1 MLLDKC
7 AEFLYLIPMHTVIE
21 TPAYLSSAKDENV
34 SEEERN
40 EIVSF
45 LASNPDVGDI
55 MAGTGGARKVR
66 FGGRGKGKSGGYRII
81 TFYADED
88 IPVFLLDIYSKDTQA
103 NLSKADQ
110 NELRKILTVLPQ
122 IWRESVSEQVKKL
135 RRRK

>member
-1 MLLDKC
+1 MSLDKC
-7 AEFLYLIPMHTVIE
+7 TEFLYLNPMHTVIE

-34 SEEERN
+34 SEEERI

-45 LASNPDVGDI
+45 LASNRRGRYHGRHRWS
-55 MAGTGGARKVR
+55 AKGAFRR
-66 FGGRGKGKSGGYRII
+66 SRQGKSGGYRII

-103 NLSKADQ
+103 NLSKADR

-135 RRRK
+135 RSRK